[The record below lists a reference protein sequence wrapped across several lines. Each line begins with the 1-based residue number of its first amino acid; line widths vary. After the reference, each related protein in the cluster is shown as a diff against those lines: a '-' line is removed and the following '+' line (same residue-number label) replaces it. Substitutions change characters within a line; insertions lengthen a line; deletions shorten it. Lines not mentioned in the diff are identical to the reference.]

1 MKGAGERPECRAP
14 RLPGRLLGL
23 LLPAGERGALIGDL
37 DEEYELHVR
46 PRRGKW
52 GADLWY
58 WRQSLASLPP
68 SLRRRRSPARSP
80 MGDTTAP
87 AWRAPNR
94 RTIMDS
100 LSLDIRMG
108 LRALLLRPGF
118 TAIAIVTLALGIGAN
133 TAIFSVVNGV
143 LLLPLPYPESEELMT
158 VWLDNRLQ
166 GWPQD
171 VTSYPAYLD
180 WRNGSTSFEDMSAWT
195 FSRPSLTGDGE
206 PERLFGVIASPN
218 LFSVLDVE
226 ALHGRVFTASDWD
239 TDPNAVV
246 LDHGLWQRR
255 LGGDPAA
262 LGAKLI
268 LNGEPFTVIGV
279 MRPGFAFG
287 SEEAQFWRPFAPDV
301 LESSRNQLWLN
312 VVGRLREG
320 VTVAAARADMDQVGL
335 RLEREYPDS
344 SEGYGV
350 TVVPL
355 REHLIGEVDT
365 ALWILLGAVG
375 LVMLIACANVANM
388 TLARA
393 AGRESEV
400 AVRAALGADRR
411 RLLRQLLT
419 ESVILSM
426 LGGIAGLLLAAGGL
440 RLLRGLDP
448 DLPRLPEV
456 GIDPS
461 VLGFT
466 AMVTIGTAILFG
478 LFPALR
484 VSRPDLG
491 EALKEGSRTAA
502 GRRAGKAARQ
512 GLVVAEIA
520 LALVLLAGAGLL
532 IRSYLEVRRLDIGFE
547 PEGLLMTSISL
558 PGASYPESGDVYRFF
573 QRLLADVEALPG
585 VESVAAVDAVPLGTR
600 FSSGFFTIAG
610 REPVAREG
618 MMEVKSNG
626 VTPGYFETMG
636 IELVAGRTFE
646 AADSADPRRVVIIN
660 ETMARLYFPGEDPL
674 GQQFLFG
681 GPERFVTEDE
691 PNPEIPWNTIVGVV
705 GDVPQRRIQ
714 AGAEPEVFY
723 PYAEGRGDALTLIV
737 RAANDP
743 ASIAGSVR
751 AAVWAID
758 PDLPVADQRPVS
770 DLVERSSSQ
779 ERLNFRLLGLFA
791 LLAAALAAAGIYGV
805 VSYTVSQ
812 QTREIGIRL
821 ALGAD
826 AGAVIR
832 SVLRTALATTA
843 IGLLAGVVLALLA
856 SRLMSSLLFGVTA
869 VDPLTFIAAAA
880 GLAVVALAASY
891 IPARRAARLHPTVAL
906 RSE

>member
-1 MKGAGERPECRAP
+1 
-14 RLPGRLLGL
+14 
-23 LLPAGERGALIGDL
+23 
-37 DEEYELHVR
+37 
-46 PRRGKW
+46 
-52 GADLWY
+52 
-58 WRQSLASLPP
+58 
-68 SLRRRRSPARSP
+68 
-80 MGDTTAP
+80 
-87 AWRAPNR
+87 
-94 RTIMDS
+94 
-100 LSLDIRMG
+100 
-108 LRALLLRPGF
+108 
-118 TAIAIVTLALGIGAN
+118 LALGIGAN

-143 LLLPLPYPESEELMT
+143 LLQPLPYPESEELMT

-180 WRNGSTSFEDMSAWT
+180 WRNGSTSFADMSAWT

-218 LFSVLDVE
+218 LFSVLDVDT
-226 ALHGRVFTASDWD
+226 LHGRVFTASDWD
-239 TDPNAVV
+239 TDPKVVV

-268 LNGEPFTVIGV
+268 LDGEPFTVIGV
-279 MRPGFAFG
+279 MGPGFAFG

-312 VVGRLREG
+312 VVGRLRDG

-344 SEGYGV
+344 NEGYGV

-355 REHLIGEVDT
+355 LEDMVGEVGT

-393 AGRESEV
+393 AGRAGEM
-400 AVRAALGADRR
+400 ALRAALGADRR

-419 ESVILSM
+419 ESVILSL
-426 LGGIAGLLLAAGGL
+426 LGGVAGLLLAAGGL

-448 DLPRLPEV
+448 DLPRLAEV
-456 GIDPS
+456 GIDPL

-466 AMVTIGTAILFG
+466 ATVAIATGILFG
-478 LFPALR
+478 LAPALR

-491 EALKEGSRTAA
+491 ETLKEGSRTAA
-502 GRRAGKAARQ
+502 GGRAAKTLRQ

-532 IRSYLEVRRLDIGFE
+532 VRSYLAVRSLDVGFE
-547 PEGLLMTSISL
+547 PNGLLMTSISL

-573 QRLLADVEALPG
+573 QQLLADVEALPG

-610 REPVAREG
+610 REPVPREE

-626 VTPGYFETMG
+626 VTAGYFETMR
-636 IELVAGRTFE
+636 IELIAGRTFE
-646 AADSADPRRVVIIN
+646 PADSADPRRVVIVN
-660 ETMARLYFPGEDPL
+660 ETMARLYFPGAEPI

-681 GPERFVTEDE
+681 RPDRFVTEDD
-691 PNPEIPWNTIVGVV
+691 PNPEIPWNTVVGVV
-705 GDVPQRRIQ
+705 GDVPQRRVRE
-714 AGAEPEVFY
+714 GAEPEVYY
-723 PYAEGRGDALTLIV
+723 PYAEGRGDELTLIV
-737 RAANDP
+737 RAESDP
-743 ASIAGSVR
+743 VSIAASVR

-758 PDLPVADQRPVS
+758 PSLPVANQGPVS
-770 DLVERSSSQ
+770 DLIDRSSSN
-779 ERLNFRLLGLFA
+779 ERLNFRLLGIFA

-805 VSYTVSQ
+805 ISYTVSQ

-826 AGAVIR
+826 AGMVTR
-832 SVLRTALATTA
+832 QVLRASLATSAAGLLLGVALA
-843 IGLLAGVVLALLA
+843 LMA
-856 SRLMSSLLFGVTA
+856 SRLMSSLLFGVA
-869 VDPLTFIAAAA
+869 AADPPTFIAVTA
-880 GLAVVALAASY
+880 GLAAVALAASY